1 LGYALFW
8 VAFMLVSGVL
18 DFVEAPAGAGLA
30 AAIARAAPVLVWAP
44 FGLLFYWISRRYP
57 FPGRNWM
64 KGMNVSCLM
73 IICVVLVYCA
83 AEYQYGR
90 WLEGAAAP
98 SFRRVV
104 VAEFAP
110 WAVICSNLVG
120 TAHAIQYF
128 GRTRVRE
135 LAAAR
140 LETQLAAAELQTLEL
155 QLQPHFL
162 FNAMNSVSA
171 LMIHDVA
178 AADRVLRRIGDLLR
192 LAVEGSRT
200 QLVPLRQELSFLR
213 LYLEIQQVR
222 YGEDRLE
229 VVESVDP
236 ATLPVLI
243 PHMLLQPLVENAIR
257 HGIAPLGSRPGRL
270 GITAAMDGP
279 RLRVEVL
286 DNGVGLP
293 EDWSE
298 EMAGIG
304 IANTRARLEQLY
316 GGGYEFT
323 VQPAAGGGTVVRLSI
338 PPASTIVQ
346 S

>member
-1 LGYALFW
+1 W
-8 VAFMLVSGVL
+8 VVFMVCSGLL
-18 DFVEAPAGAGLA
+18 DYLEAPAGPGGVA

-44 FGLLFYWISRRYP
+44 FGLLFFWISRRFP

-83 AEYQYGR
+83 VEYQYGR
-90 WLEGAAAP
+90 WLEGPAAP
-98 SFRRVV
+98 SFRGVV

-110 WAVICSNLVG
+110 WAVICSNLIG

-128 GRTRVRE
+128 GRTRMRE

-140 LETQLAAAELQTLEL
+140 LETQLVVAELQTLEL

-162 FNAMNSVSA
+162 FNALNSVSA

-178 AADRVLRRIGDLLR
+178 AADRVLRRIIDLLR

-200 QLVPLRQELSFLR
+200 QLVPLRQELAFLR

-222 YGEDRLE
+222 YGEDRLR
-229 VVESVDP
+229 VVERIDP
-236 ATLPVLI
+236 PTLPVNI
-243 PHMLLQPLVENAIR
+243 PHMILQPLVENSIR
-257 HGIAPLGSRPGRL
+257 HGIAPLGSRQGRL
-270 GITAAMDGP
+270 EISAAVEGA
-279 RLRVEVL
+279 RLRVEVR
-286 DNGVGLP
+286 DDGVGLP
-293 EDWSE
+293 EAWSEE

-316 GGGYEFT
+316 GAGYRFSVE
-323 VQPAAGGGTVVRLSI
+323 PAPGGGTAVHLVI
-338 PPASTIVQ
+338 PTETRIVEP
-346 S
+346 